1 MLLYAD
7 PAQTDA
13 AFLARLFLLL
23 PPEKQSAIAHIRHLP
38 SRRESILG
46 WGLLLYAWRLKTGE
60 QTLPPLVFSERG
72 KPFFKDASLAFSISH
87 TDTLVCLALSETGN
101 IGVDAQTLRLPS
113 ERLAQKVLTE
123 AERAVLAKAA
133 DPARTF
139 TRFWTQ
145 KEALVKQTGEGI
157 ARGLSTL
164 DFAPWAKE
172 DRFYAFGLQFFS
184 ETIGSALVTQCA
196 KQLSSKPSQAVTQ
209 RQMEKVL
216 FFEKDG

>member
-1 MLLYAD
+1 MMLYAD

-13 AFLARLFLLL
+13 AFLQRLVLLL

-60 QTLPPLVFSERG
+60 QTLPPLGFSERG

-87 TDTLVCLALSETGN
+87 TDTLVCLALSETGS

-113 ERLAQKVLTE
+113 DRLAQKVLTE

-157 ARGLSTL
+157 ARGLSTI

-184 ETIGSALVTQCA
+184 ETIGNAAVTQCA
-196 KQLSSKPSQAVTQ
+196 PQLSPEPSQAVTQ